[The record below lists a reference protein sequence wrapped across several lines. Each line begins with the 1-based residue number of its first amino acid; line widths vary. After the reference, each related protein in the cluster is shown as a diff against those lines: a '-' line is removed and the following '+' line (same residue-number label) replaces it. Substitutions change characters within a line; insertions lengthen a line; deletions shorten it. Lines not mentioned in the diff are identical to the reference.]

1 MYSLNIKHSKMKA
14 KALIL
19 ATVAAILT
27 VFSTTS
33 CEKTQVPAVYVCL
46 FEGTADETA
55 LQNLS
60 TELQTVLS
68 SYSGKVVEDSE
79 VISAVDPIIAKYTP
93 DKKING
99 KMYIIR
105 QIEGQNPETI
115 KTYTL
120 TSAQK

>member
-1 MYSLNIKHSKMKA
+1 MKA
-14 KALIL
+14 KVSLII

-27 VFSTTS
+27 AFSTTS
-33 CEKTQVPAVYVCL
+33 CEKTQVPAVYVCF

-68 SYSGKVVEDSE
+68 SYSGKVVEESE
-79 VISAVDPIIAKYTP
+79 VISAVDLIIAKYTP

-105 QIEGQNPETI
+105 QIEGQDPETI

-120 TSAQK
+120 TSAQV

>member
-1 MYSLNIKHSKMKA
+1 MKEA
-14 KALIL
+14 KALII

-27 VFSTTS
+27 AFSTTS

-46 FEGTADETA
+46 LEGTGDETA

-68 SYSGKVVEDSE
+68 SYSGKVVEESE
-79 VISAVDPIIAKYTP
+79 VISAVDSIIAKYTP

-99 KMYIIR
+99 KVYIIR
-105 QIEGQNPETI
+105 QIEGQDPETI

-120 TSAQK
+120 TSA